1 MKYQWKSETM
11 HKYVERR
18 GEEFRRD
25 LFDRTMV
32 QRAFKE
38 KYGLDQAIISQ
49 LRRAVVPPEQRR
61 TNRHTVT
68 PEMIAAFKTKAT
80 NEKLAKRFGIPYAT
94 MERMRRRYVGL
105 RRTAE
110 VRLTPSTMA
119 LLRSTFS
126 DRRVAL
132 ALGVHSSTV
141 WQLRIKLR
149 IRTPKIQTVITEEQR
164 AILAECNT
172 RHEAAQRLNMPID
185 RVKRWLFLVQEG
197 LL

>member
-1 MKYQWKSETM
+1 MKYQWKPETM
-11 HKYVERR
+11 RKYVERR

-80 NEKLAKRFGIPYAT
+80 NEQLAKRFKIPYDT
-94 MERMRRRYVGL
+94 LERMRRRHVGL
-105 RRTAE
+105 RRTPE

-119 LLRSTFS
+119 LLRSNFS
-126 DRRVAL
+126 NRRVAL

-149 IRTPKIQTVITEEQR
+149 IRTPKIQTVITDEQR